1 MTNSLDSNKTA
12 NSTQKQKT
20 NRKKNWSDEL
30 NTKARKQIGNSGEIR
45 ACEYLKACGYEIVD
59 TNFRTRTGEIDII
72 AFRDNTIIF
81 VEVKTLLLAN
91 PEVLA
96 KELNQQKRKRIV
108 ETSKYFLTKHRQYSN
123 SFVRFDVVVID
134 MPGYPSVYHIE
145 NAFLEFS

>member
-1 MTNSLDSNKTA
+1 M
-12 NSTQKQKT
+12 
-20 NRKKNWSDEL
+20 
-30 NTKARKQIGNSGEIR
+30 
-45 ACEYLKACGYEIVD
+45 
-59 TNFRTRTGEIDII
+59 GEIDII

-108 ETSKYFLTKHRQYSN
+108 ETSKYFLAKHRQYSN